1 MPNIIRFSKAQQ
13 GQLKL
18 AKEAGVDTECLFH
31 PEWGPV
37 LMNTCWNRESRNEST
52 FPIHK
57 AAAYLSE
64 YFPMKD
70 GVLFDEPLTIFYAVK
85 MFKHGATPMAP
96 PKKTDGTPDM
106 PMFTFIRKRDEL
118 LAGGAYRLYSGR
130 VSINDVHWLDMPDI
144 LAEGIPDALHIIHA
158 LQARAVITTRPDGS
172 RYEMPAGDKRQM
184 ALLNIQLCLDDMNI
198 RGYQIP
204 YAMEYAGGSIETLFG
219 LLHGERSEELCRYI
233 NMKSA
238 QDYLAGNKDRC
249 QIAVSSGAS
258 FCHDGA
264 LSVLAHMPLT
274 MSEKVARRFA
284 EANIA
289 PLAPDWAQMDI
300 IGRIDM
306 NQAMKIME
314 ARGFHLIRRIDR
326 RDMFEPDET
335 VSDILFYHPD
345 THDYV
350 QASTC
355 LDQDVCYGGVHLY
368 MHRQPSAADMW
379 RTFNWPCSSRPHR
392 EQPGM
397 YFEFSHHDGLF
408 RAFDGSLRLMPEQ
421 DFDWAKIGF
430 DSNGIPIPVYFK
442 MPAVSR
448 NVLWERLGGATAH
461 VMDKMGSYYFESL
474 VNHILALYDDALLQ
488 SASPHYHLYAD
499 WVDNGGL
506 LHAAGWLAG
515 EEPRAQVICNAVFT
529 WLRAP
534 KDVIESYMVAG
545 PAYMNSP
552 EDQDAYQKLKKKL
565 SGNDPVGRK
574 IAEAY
579 ELPDPREL
587 PVKLPWL
594 S

>member
-70 GVLFDEPLTIFYAVK
+70 GVLFDEPFTIFYAVK
-85 MFKHGATPMAP
+85 MFEHSATPMVP
-96 PKKTDGTPDM
+96 PKETDGTPDM
-106 PMFTFIRKRDEL
+106 PMFAFIRKRDEL

-130 VSINDVHWLDMPDI
+130 VSINDVHWLDMPNI

-158 LQARAVITTRPDGS
+158 LQARSVITTRPDGS
-172 RYEMPAGDKRQM
+172 RYEMPAGDERQM

-219 LLHGERSEELCRYI
+219 LLHDERSEELCKYI
-233 NMKSA
+233 NVKSA
-238 QDYLAGNKDRC
+238 QDYLADNKNHC

-258 FCHDGA
+258 CCHDGV
-264 LSVLAHMPLT
+264 LSVFAHMPLNMT
-274 MSEKVARRFA
+274 EKSAKEFV
-284 EANIA
+284 EADIA
-289 PLAPDWAQMDI
+289 PLTPDWAQMDI
-300 IGRIDM
+300 IGRIDL
-306 NQAMKIME
+306 NQAMKIMG
-314 ARGFHLIRRIDR
+314 ARGFQLIRKIDR
-326 RDMFEPDET
+326 KDMFDQNET
-335 VSDILFYHPD
+335 VSDILFYNPD
-345 THDYV
+345 THDYI

-355 LDQDVCYGGVHLY
+355 LDTDMCYGGAHLY
-368 MHRQPSAADMW
+368 MHRLLTNVDMW
-379 RTFNWPCSSRPHR
+379 RTSNWLCSCGPHKD
-392 EQPGM
+392 QPGM

-408 RAFDGSLRLMPEQ
+408 RAFDDSLGLMPEQ
-421 DFDWAKIGF
+421 DFNWTKIGF
-430 DSNGIPIPVYFK
+430 NSNGIPIPVYFK
-442 MPAVSR
+442 MPVISR
-448 NVLWERLGGATAH
+448 NVLWEQLGGKTAW
-461 VMDKMGSYYFESL
+461 VMGEMGGYYFESL
-474 VNHILALYDDALLQ
+474 VNHILALYDDVLRH
-488 SASPHYHLYAD
+488 SISPHYRLYAD
-499 WVDNGGL
+499 WVTNGGL
-506 LHAAGWLAG
+506 FHAVGWLAG
-515 EEPRAQVICNAVFT
+515 DEPRAQVICNAVFT
-529 WLRAP
+529 WLQIP
-534 KDVIESYMVAG
+534 KDVIKSYMVAG

-552 EDQDAYQKLKKKL
+552 EDQDAYQKLRKKL